1 MSGIVEWFNI
11 GKSANV
17 IHHIN
22 KMRDKSHM
30 ICRGPAP
37 VDPGNLKGGWSR
49 QGEIYLIRNI
59 RLG

>member
-22 KMRDKSHM
+22 KTRDKSHM

-37 VDPGNLKGGWSR
+37 VDPGNSKVDR
-49 QGEIYLIRNI
+49 VGEERFI
-59 RLG
+59 

>member
-49 QGEIYLIRNI
+49 QGEIFN
-59 RLG
+59 